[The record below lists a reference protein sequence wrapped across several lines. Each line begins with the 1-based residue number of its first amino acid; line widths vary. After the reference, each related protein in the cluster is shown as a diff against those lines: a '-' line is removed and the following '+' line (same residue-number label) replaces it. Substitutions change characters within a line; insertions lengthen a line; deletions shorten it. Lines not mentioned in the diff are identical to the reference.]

1 MERANR
7 SEVVERF
14 WGRINEAIGIIPR
27 RVPHLL
33 DLLELSATAVVG
45 IEGTDWVESINAT
58 IRDDGQRLFDHAV
71 ARGEKRT
78 VLDFFGIHSRDLK
91 TFKLNDVEAGA
102 VRLISKTVRERGI
115 PYLLGTRAPEPLAT
129 DESLDITTPEL
140 RTQIINRIQK
150 YYQDKGDVNCTAE
163 VLSRLPVRVFE
174 DSDTRSAA
182 YVKCLQCAKELKITR
197 DKPNRWTIS
206 NYNQHVNIHA
216 GRPRTRRAHV
226 RASIIAGRTRL
237 RRRIRLESS
246 EDSEERTNVPTRE
259 GTGGEVQL
267 DPTNDRHSDEVVPRT
282 AGSDAR
288 WRGRAQPTDHSSAT
302 REGTGGE
309 VQLDP
314 TNVRHSGEV
323 VPRTVG
329 SDGRWRGRAQPTD
342 QSSEGG
348 ADDISVD
355 GSLFSG
361 EGTSRVRLHPNHLVI
376 RDLTCSAA
384 NEPSTSKSGN

>member
-197 DKPNRWTIS
+197 DKPNRWIIS

-246 EDSEERTNVPTRE
+246 EDSERTNVPTRE

-267 DPTNDRHSDEVVPRT
+267 DPTNVRHSDEVVPRT
-282 AGSDAR
+282 A
-288 WRGRAQPTDHSSAT
+288 
-302 REGTGGE
+302 
-309 VQLDP
+309 
-314 TNVRHSGEV
+314 
-323 VPRTVG
+323 G